1 MSLAGRWRRGRWR
14 LYAPV
19 YDRLAAPFESGRAR
33 AVDLLNPRPDDRIPL
48 VGAGTLKMN
57 PHGHRYRRSR
67 RPDTACRRRD
77 RSGPAVPPRRRPRDG
92 PRRRPRK
99 RPADPRPGGGPRPDG
114 RRRRR
119 RRDRPPVR
127 GRRLRRRLSP
137 PPARG
142 RPRPGGRPRGGRPRP
157 RPRGTSL
164 GLRRVPPRRSVT
176 VPAPAGAQSGRTPA
190 VLGPHPTARAAGGGH
205 GPGGPG
211 AGVAPVG
218 PLQRRAAPSGG
229 VVRSPDAGLLMSVT
243 RPAGQSRR
251 RRRPA
256 AASA

>member
-1 MSLAGRWRRGRWR
+1 MSRAGWWRRGRWR

-33 AVDLLNPRPDDRIPL
+33 AVDLLDSRPTTEYPL
-48 VGAGTLKMN
+48 SG
-57 PHGHRYRRSR
+57 
-67 RPDTACRRRD
+67 
-77 RSGPAVPPRRRPRDG
+77 SGPAVPPRRRPRDG
-92 PRRRPRK
+92 PRRRPRE

-218 PLQRRAAPSGG
+218 PLQRRAAPSGD

-256 AASA
+256 AASV